1 MDSPSYERIQELSR
15 ILGHE
20 ISSAKA
26 LEINKQLTKQREFDC
41 EDPRLY
47 YVHRDYSG
55 EKMLKTSI
63 HGKSLVKQAS
73 LKRCES
79 KT

>member
-1 MDSPSYERIQELSR
+1 MDSPSYERIQELGR
-15 ILGHE
+15 LLGQE
-20 ISSAKA
+20 LSPAKA
-26 LEINKQLTKQREFDC
+26 LELNKLLTQQREFDC

-63 HGKSLVKQAS
+63 HGKGPSHQAS
-73 LKRCES
+73 SRR
-79 KT
+79 